1 MSDVLLVERAGGVLV
16 MTLNRPEARNAI
28 NRELSLAVAGALD
41 ELDASDDLHA
51 GIITGAGGTFSSG
64 MDLRAYATGESIEVE
79 GRGVA
84 GLTRTP
90 PDKPLIAA
98 IEGFALAGG
107 FEMALSCDLLVA
119 ADDVVLGLPEVRR
132 GLIAGSGG
140 LLRLSRRMPYALAA
154 EYGLTGRRFGAAE
167 AARWGVVNR
176 VVPTGTTLA
185 TALELA
191 AEIGESSPYA
201 LAATK
206 TVLRAATELSDA
218 EAWRVQ
224 DETLD
229 RVFASEDSREGARAF
244 VEKRPPVWSGR

>member
-1 MSDVLLVERAGGVLV
+1 MSDVLLVERTSGVLV

-28 NRELSLAVAGALD
+28 NRELSVAVAAALD

-51 GIITGAGGTFSSG
+51 GIVTGAGGTFSSG
-64 MDLRAYATGESIEVE
+64 MDLRAFAAGESIEVE

-107 FEMALSCDLLVA
+107 FEIALACDLLVA

-140 LLRLSRRMPYALAA
+140 LIRLSRRMPYALAA
-154 EYGLTGRRFGAAE
+154 EYGLTGRRFGAEE

-176 VVPTGTTLA
+176 VVPPGA
-185 TALELA
+185 ALSSAHQLA
-191 AEIGESSPYA
+191 AEIGDSSPFA

-206 TVLRAATELSDA
+206 TVLRAAAELSDV

-229 RVFASEDSREGARAF
+229 RVFASDDSREGARAF
-244 VEKRPPVWSGR
+244 VEKRPPVWTGR